1 MRSIVGAVVLA
12 ASLLVLGAG
21 MRGVA
26 ARKPEHAVLAFSC
39 PTTSRAGGI
48 VGSIKKVL
56 HSKVYVGNRYV
67 GVTPFDV
74 ASASSI
80 CTDTAGEAVFDF
92 ARSNRSTVCVA
103 LNSTVVQVTPT
114 VSVTTSFQQGATWC
128 SIQPKDGSFSSPTQ
142 RLQLR
147 AKRQALVGVSVTKRS
162 AVVKVVE
169 GSVSL
174 STRVRPH
181 PVTVSSR
188 SQRLVSSGGLIKKGE
203 PLALSAEERVAI
215 AQLRVARPTA
225 G

>member
-12 ASLLVLGAG
+12 AVLLVLG

-26 ARKPEHAVLAFSC
+26 AGKVEHAALVFSC
-39 PTTSRAGGI
+39 PTTSRAAGI

-56 HSKVYVGNRYV
+56 HSKVYVGNRFV
-67 GVTPFDV
+67 GFTPFDV
-74 ASASSI
+74 PSASSI
-80 CTDTAGEAVFDF
+80 CTDTAGEAVFDL
-92 ARSNRSTVCVA
+92 ARSKRSVVCVA

-114 VSVTTSFQQGATWC
+114 VSVTTSFQQGRTWC
-128 SIQPKDGSFSSPTQ
+128 SMQLKDGPFSSPTG

-147 AKRQALVGVSVTKRS
+147 AKRQALVGVIVTKRS

-174 STRVRPH
+174 STRVRR
-181 PVTVSSR
+181 PVTVSSP
-188 SQRLVSSGGLIKKGE
+188 SQNLVSSSGLIRKGS
-203 PLALSAEERVAI
+203 LVLSPEERVAI
-215 AQLRVARPTA
+215 AQLRVARPTT